1 MTIVRMTSWPSTL
14 TRGLAIIC
22 TLALSAGGCS
32 DRSTN
37 GGPELLPEQLHGL
50 QLTESKSGDEAAG
63 MIARLHKQ
71 DVAPRASEIGVYA
84 AEGISAELY
93 VSAFQT
99 ADEAAAQFEAMVGA
113 ITKGVEGFGHHTHF
127 DVGGRDVH
135 VVFGDARINYFYADG
150 KRVTWLAVQQPVFAR
165 AALAELLGVAADS
178 IPRLPGTPRDQPQQG
193 EGS

>member
-1 MTIVRMTSWPSTL
+1 VRMTSCSTAL
-14 TRGLAIIC
+14 TRALAILC
-22 TLALSAGGCS
+22 ALPLAAGGCS

-37 GGPELLPEQLHGL
+37 GGPELLPETLHGL

-93 VSAFQT
+93 VSAFQN
-99 ADEAAAQFEAMVGA
+99 ADEAVAQFEAMVGA
-113 ITKGVEGFGHHTHF
+113 INKGVEGFGHHTHF

-135 VVFGDARINYFYADG
+135 VVFGDARINYFFAEG
-150 KRVTWLAVQQPVFAR
+150 ERLTWLAVRQPMFAR
-165 AALAELLGVAADS
+165 AVLAELLGVAADS
-178 IPRLPGTPRDQPQQG
+178 IPRLPGTPRDQPEQ
-193 EGS
+193 EEERS

>member
-1 MTIVRMTSWPSTL
+1 MTSCSSAL
-14 TRGLAIIC
+14 SRGLAILC
-22 TLALSAGGCS
+22 TLALGAGGCS
-32 DRSTN
+32 DRSTT
-37 GGPELLPEQLHGL
+37 GGSELLPEQLHGL

-99 ADEAAAQFEAMVGA
+99 ADEAVAQFEGMVSA

-150 KRVTWLAVQQPVFAR
+150 ERVTWLAVQQPMFAR
-165 AALAELLGVAADS
+165 AVLAELLGVAADS
-178 IPRLPGTPRDQPQQG
+178 IPRLPGTPREQPQEG
-193 EGS
+193 ERS